1 LAPEDGT
8 PPIIEPDLFAA
19 SADLEALIR
28 GVRGAASILSKGRLG
43 EVLGPALPGGLP
55 VEDSDAVLAQ
65 AIRQTAGTNY
75 HPAGTCRMGASND
88 PSAVV
93 DSLLRVIG
101 VDSLSVIDASIMPT
115 IVSANLNATVTMI
128 AERGASFL
136 LSQT

>member
-1 LAPEDGT
+1 
-8 PPIIEPDLFAA
+8 
-19 SADLEALIR
+19 
-28 GVRGAASILSKGRLG
+28 
-43 EVLGPALPGGLP
+43 
-55 VEDSDAVLAQ
+55 
-65 AIRQTAGTNY
+65 
-75 HPAGTCRMGASND
+75 MGASND